1 MEPGRVDMYV
11 LGTAGHVDH
20 GKSVLVHALTGIDP
34 DRLPEE
40 KRRKMTI
47 DLGFAWF
54 NLPDGREVGLVD
66 VPGHERFIKNMIAGV
81 AGIDL
86 VLLII
91 AADEGV
97 MPQTREHLA
106 ILDLLNVKRGLV
118 VITKKDLVDEEGLEL
133 VTLEANELIKGST
146 LAQAPIVAVSAITG
160 EGLPDLTATISHLLD
175 VCPPRR
181 DIDRPRLPID
191 RVFTMRGFG
200 TVVTGTLIDGKLQ
213 LGKEIEI
220 LPLGLKTHIRSLET
234 HKRKLDI
241 AHPGSR
247 VAANLAGIA
256 TEKPKRGMVITT
268 PGWLKPT
275 KFLDVKLRVVP
286 SLSHNVTHN
295 MSVTFHSGTS
305 EIGAKV
311 RLLDREK
318 LGTEEKG
325 WAQLKLSR
333 TVAVTKG
340 DLFIIR
346 SSQGTLGGGEIV
358 DTHPRRHRRFHPA
371 VLQNLETRK
380 EGAPEDILL
389 ATLETSG
396 ASEFG
401 KVSLKCHFGKVE
413 SRKALEKLVER
424 KQVVGIGPEDT
435 HQLLFFRGHWEHLIK
450 EVTALVQSYHFQF
463 PLRRGMPK
471 VELKS
476 QFGKLP
482 RYFDSILRQ
491 LVDEGVLVEEGIMG
505 RLPSHSVKPSQ
516 EQQAKVDTFLKV
528 ITQNPYYPPADLSL
542 DTELLNMLL
551 QEGKVIK
558 VGEGVIFSNSAYED
572 MKRQIIEHIKN
583 HGRITV
589 AEVRDIFQTSRKYAV
604 ALMEYLD
611 GQKITRRIGNE
622 RLLR

>member
-1 MEPGRVDMYV
+1 MYV

-40 KRRKMTI
+40 KRREMTI

-54 NLPDGREVGLVD
+54 KLPDGREVGFVD

-86 VLLII
+86 ALLII

-106 ILDLLNVKRGLV
+106 ILDLLNVNRGLV

-133 VTLEANELIKGST
+133 VALEADELIKGST
-146 LAQAPIVAVSAITG
+146 LAQTPIVAVSAITG
-160 EGLPDLTATISHLLD
+160 EGLPDLIAAISHLLD
-175 VCPPRR
+175 VTPPRR

-213 LGKEIEI
+213 VGQEIEI

-234 HKRKLDI
+234 HQRKLDT

-247 VAANLAGIA
+247 VAANLARLT
-256 TEKPKRGMVITT
+256 TEKPERGMVITT
-268 PGWLKPT
+268 PGWLKPAQ
-275 KFLDVKLRVVP
+275 FLDVKLRVVP
-286 SLSHNVTHN
+286 NLPHDVTHN
-295 MSVTFHSGTS
+295 MSVTFYSGTS
-305 EIGAKV
+305 EVGAKV

-318 LGTEEKG
+318 LRVGERG
-325 WAQLKLSR
+325 WAQLKLAR
-333 TVAVTKG
+333 TVVVTKG

-346 SSQGTLGGGEIV
+346 SPQGTLGGGEIV

-371 VLQNLETRK
+371 VIQNLEARK
-380 EGAPEDILL
+380 EGTPEDILL
-389 ATLETSG
+389 ATLEASG
-396 ASEFG
+396 ASE
-401 KVSLKCHFGKVE
+401 LEEALLQCHFDKVE
-413 SRKALEKLVER
+413 SKKALESLVKR
-424 KQVVGIGPEDT
+424 KQVVVIGTEDI
-435 HQLLFFRGHWEHLIK
+435 HQLLFSSGHWECLIK
-450 EVTALVQSYHFQF
+450 EVTALVQSYHSQS

-476 QFGKLP
+476 QLRKMP
-482 RYFDSILRQ
+482 RYFDGILQ
-491 LVDEGVLVEEGIMG
+491 KLVGEGVLVEEGTTVS
-505 RLPSHSVKPSQ
+505 LPSHSVRLSQ
-516 EQQAKVDTFLKV
+516 GQQAKVDAFLKV
-528 ITQNPYYPPADLSL
+528 ITQNPYYPPADLFL
-542 DTELLNMLL
+542 DAELLNMLL
-551 QEGKVIK
+551 QEGKVVK
-558 VGEGVIFSNSAYED
+558 VGEGVIFSNFAYEE
-572 MKRQIIEHIKN
+572 MVKQIIEHIKN

-589 AEVRDIFQTSRKYAV
+589 AEVRDMFQTSRKYAV
-604 ALMEYLD
+604 SLMEYLD
-611 GQKITRRIGNE
+611 DQKITRRIGNE
-622 RLLR
+622 RLLK